1 MFKLLFKRPKVTA
14 GVSGRTYVYSI
25 KTAIYLCEYVTIS
38 KTVDIVLQ
46 PID

>member
-1 MFKLLFKRPKVTA
+1 MWGLPDKLSYIRPV
-14 GVSGRTYVYSI
+14 
-25 KTAIYLCEYVTIS
+25 KTAFYLCEYVTIS